1 MPNLF
6 SSLRECLGFSQSIK
20 SDPLMTSIA
29 RSDMSCKLPIGV
41 ATIVIPRSILLIFIF
56 IYSCTPI
63 DISTQSEQSSEQDI
77 IKEQKVTTNKERPIE
92 KINIVVSEEKN
103 NQIIDTE
110 ISKEVTILFSNK
122 SKKSFTKQFI
132 NVLELATY
140 NKKLSD
146 VSFNLIFFDNEDELI
161 KIISEPEQK
170 GKIFIGPLETNYT
183 EIAKNFCDRRFIFF
197 AFSADSELAEKC
209 IYLINFFPKNE
220 LEQLLS
226 SLNNKSKVALLYPE
240 NIYGYKING
249 MIDEVI
255 NQSDAILINRSSYKN
270 DLSNVRDAIKELGK
284 YELRKYELERQKQIL
299 LTKNDKESKKRL
311 EKLRKFKTTKDY
323 DFTHILLADYG
334 INLLQVAP
342 LLPYYDIDPNV
353 IQFMS
358 TGVIDDK
365 NFFLEPSLQGTI
377 FPGIEKSK
385 RSQLMNEYL
394 KIYNENMLRI
404 STLPYDLVGILDY
417 IYSKKLTYNQALE
430 LLNSSKIKFNG
441 IDGEFYFKNNVI
453 ERELDILE
461 ISNGYANKIN

>member
-41 ATIVIPRSILLIFIF
+41 ATIVIPRSILFIFIF
-56 IYSCTPI
+56 IYSCTSI

-77 IKEQKVTTNKERPIE
+77 INEQKVTTNKEQPIE
-92 KINIVVSEEKN
+92 KINSIVTEEKN
-103 NQIIDTE
+103 NIIIDTE
-110 ISKEVTILFSNK
+110 ISKEVIILFSNK
-122 SKKSFTKQFI
+122 SKENFTKQFI

>member
-1 MPNLF
+1 M
-6 SSLRECLGFSQSIK
+6 I
-20 SDPLMTSIA
+20 SIA

-132 NVLELATY
+132 NVLELAIY
-140 NKKLSD
+140 NKRLSE
-146 VSFNLIFFDNEDELI
+146 VSFNLRFFDNKDELI
-161 KIISEPEQK
+161 KIISDPKQK

-183 EIAKNFCDRRFIFF
+183 EIAKNFCDRTFIFF
-197 AFSADSELAEKC
+197 AFSADSKLAEEC

-220 LEQLLS
+220 LEQLLF

-249 MIDEVI
+249 IIDEVI
-255 NQSDAILINRSSYKN
+255 NKSDAILINRSSYKN

-311 EKLRKFKTTKDY
+311 EKLGRFKTTKDY

-385 RSQLMNEYL
+385 RSELMNEYL
-394 KIYNENMLRI
+394 KIYDEKMLRI
-404 STLPYDLVGILDY
+404 STLPYDLVGMLNY
-417 IYSKKLTYNQALE
+417 IYSKKLTYYQTLE
-430 LLNSSKIKFNG
+430 LLNSSRIKFNG
-441 IDGEFYFKNNVI
+441 IDGEFYFKDNVI
-453 ERELDILE
+453 ERELDILM
-461 ISNGYANKIN
+461 ISNGYAKKIN